1 MVVEKRGDEWCVM
14 HCTGPDKGKPIKCF
28 PTEDEANT
36 MHRAIM
42 SNKNREDGRTSFSK
56 TGEFEYTLEFKKIAD
71 KDDLIIAGYASS
83 ESIDSHGQIM
93 DMDSMKKAWSTYM
106 KNPVIRFM
114 HGLDKVPGAIGR
126 VIDEYTDLSGT
137 THRTNFD
144 GERPFVVA
152 KISNSPDIHDIRVK
166 IREGLYTG
174 LSVHGIAKKIVEY
187 SKTLGRMVERLFVK
201 SLQEISVVDIAA
213 NQDSFFTVLKM
224 ACEGDSCGIDTGNDD
239 RRDPIR
245 ETDII
250 IKGDGNMGEFTKEA
264 MSAMIKD
271 TIRDMTQEDQLISK
285 AAAHDALATE
295 NIQLKA
301 SLQTATNDLAALTS
315 EFETFKK
322 SAGKEGAGAAD
333 AEAMKTELADLKGKL
348 ETLSSA
354 PFFKA
359 QLGQDGQVPPG
370 NQGTPAPADVRGAHV
385 GAIIKDAFRT

>member
-1 MVVEKRGDEWCVM
+1 
-14 HCTGPDKGKPIKCF
+14 
-28 PTEDEANT
+28 
-36 MHRAIM
+36 M

-56 TGEFEYTLEFKKIAD
+56 TGEFEYTLEFQKIAD
-71 KDDLIIAGYASS
+71 TDDLIIAGYASS
-83 ESIDSHGQIM
+83 ESVDVHGQIM
-93 DMDSMKKAWSTYM
+93 DMGSMKKAWSTYM
-106 KNPVIRFM
+106 KNPVVRFM
-114 HGLDKVPGAIGR
+114 HGLDKIPGAIGR
-126 VIDEYTDLSGT
+126 VIDEYTDTNGT
-137 THRTNFD
+137 IHRTNFD

-174 LSVHGIAKKIVEY
+174 LSVHGIASKTVEY

-201 SLQEISVVDIAA
+201 SLQEISVVDLAA

-224 ACEGDSCGIDTGNDD
+224 ACEGDSCGIEAGNDD
-239 RRDPIR
+239 QSDLIR

-250 IKGDGNMGEFTKEA
+250 IKGDGNMGEFTKEE

-271 TIRDMTQEDQLISK
+271 TIRGMTQEDQLISK
-285 AAAHDALATE
+285 AAAHDALAAE
-295 NIQLKA
+295 NMQLKA
-301 SLQTATNDLAALTS
+301 SLQTATNDLTALTS

-322 SAGKEGAGAAD
+322 SAGGAEGAGAAD

-359 QLGQDGQVPPG
+359 QLGQDGQTSPG
-370 NQGTPAPADVRGAHV
+370 NQGKQPAPADVRGAHV
-385 GAIIKDAFRT
+385 GSIIAASYGT